1 LQPPGAIRRAIWETA
16 RVIDATSMHRYTDVT
31 ERLAQ
36 SILQYTRDRLRLN
49 PVPLDGPR
57 DPAELAAAVGQTVT
71 AEGLGG
77 PEALRLFDEVLSNAC
92 VSVDN
97 PRYLAFIPAAPTE
110 SATLFDL
117 VVGAS
122 SIYGGSWLEG
132 AGAVYAENQALRW
145 IADLAGMPEGAGGC
159 FVSGGTIG
167 NLSALV
173 AARYTYLA
181 ERGGERPARL
191 RIASTVEAHSS
202 IVSAAQ
208 VMDVD
213 ILEVEA
219 DEQGRLTGKNL
230 EAAIAEQGDDGLFA
244 TVATSGTTN
253 LGIIDDLA
261 GVAEVCDRRDLWMH
275 VDGAYGGAA
284 LAAPSVRPK
293 FRGIEAADSF
303 IVDPHKWLFAPFDC
317 CALLYRRPQ
326 LARAAHTQ
334 HAGYLDA
341 IQSDSEWNPSD
352 YAVHLSRRARG
363 LPFWFSLAV
372 HGTAAYSIAIE
383 STLAVTQAAADEIRA
398 RPELELLSEPE
409 LSVLCFKRTGWTP
422 DDYDQWSADMLAR
435 GFAFVTPTVYKG
447 EIVTRFAIVNPRTT
461 LTDIQAILDTMR

>member
-1 LQPPGAIRRAIWETA
+1 M
-16 RVIDATSMHRYTDVT
+16 IDATSMHRYTDVT

-36 SILQYTRDRLRLN
+36 AILEYTRDRLRLN

-57 DPAELAAAVGQTVT
+57 TPAELAAAAGRTIT
-71 AEGLGG
+71 DEGLGG
-77 PEALRLFDEVLSNAC
+77 PEALRIFDEVLSNAC

-145 IADLAGMPEGAGGC
+145 IADLAGMPEQAGGC

-173 AARYTYLA
+173 AARHTYLA

-191 RIASTVEAHSS
+191 RVAATGEAHSS

-208 VMDVD
+208 VMDIDV
-213 ILEVEA
+213 LTVEP
-219 DEQGRLTGKNL
+219 DERGRLTGKHL
-230 EAAIAEQGDDGLFA
+230 EAAISDQGDEGLFA
-244 TVATSGTTN
+244 VVATSGTTN
-253 LGIIDDLA
+253 LGIVDDLA
-261 GVAEVCDRRDLWMH
+261 GVADVCNRRDLWMH

-284 LAAPSVRPK
+284 LAAPSARDK
-293 FRGIEAADSF
+293 FVGIERADSF

-352 YAVHLSRRARG
+352 YAIHLSRRARG

-383 STLAVTQAAADEIRA
+383 ATLALTQAGAEEIRA
-398 RPELELLSEPE
+398 RPELELVSEPE
-409 LSVLCFKRTGWTP
+409 LSVLCFKRVGWTP
-422 DDYDQWSADMLAR
+422 EDYDRWSADMLAR
-435 GFAFVTPTVYKG
+435 GFAFVTPTVHKG

-461 LTDIQAILDTMR
+461 LTDLKAILDSMR

>member
-1 LQPPGAIRRAIWETA
+1 M
-16 RVIDATSMHRYTDVT
+16 IDATSMHRYTDVT

-36 SILQYTRDRLRLN
+36 SILAYTRDRLRLN

-57 DPAELAAAVGQTVT
+57 TPAELAAAVGATVT
-71 AEGLGG
+71 EDGLGG
-77 PEALRLFDEVLSNAC
+77 PEALRIFDEVLSNAC

-145 IADLAGMPEGAGGC
+145 IADLAGMPDQAGGC
-159 FVSGGTIG
+159 FVAGGTIG

-191 RIASTVEAHSS
+191 RIAAAHEAHSS
-202 IVSAAQ
+202 INSAAQ

-213 ILEVEA
+213 VLPVEA
-219 DEQGRLTGKNL
+219 DANGRLTGKNL
-230 EAAIAEQGDDGLFA
+230 EAAIAEHGDDGLFA
-244 TVATSGTTN
+244 AVATSGTTN
-253 LGIIDDLA
+253 LGIVDDLA

-275 VDGAYGGAA
+275 VDGAYGGAG
-284 LAAPSVRPK
+284 LAAPSVRAK
-293 FRGIEAADSF
+293 FQGIERADSF

-317 CALLYRRPQ
+317 CALLYRRPH

-341 IQSDSEWNPSD
+341 IQSETEPVGRLLGPDARRVLQE
-352 YAVHLSRRARG
+352 RAR
-363 LPFWFSLAV
+363 AV
-372 HGTAAYSIAIE
+372 PGRWGCVRPRRQNATDSGRKASAIP
-383 STLAVTQAAADEIRA
+383 STVSVMTTTNTDTEILTGPPADGSEPTPRPARWSACAGPSPGSAAASTPS
-398 RPELELLSEPE
+398 RPAAP
-409 LSVLCFKRTGWTP
+409 
-422 DDYDQWSADMLAR
+422 SAP
-435 GFAFVTPTVYKG
+435 GP
-447 EIVTRFAIVNPRTT
+447 
-461 LTDIQAILDTMR
+461 

>member
-1 LQPPGAIRRAIWETA
+1 M
-16 RVIDATSMHRYTDVT
+16 IDATSMHRYTDVT

-36 SILQYTRDRLRLN
+36 AILEYTRDRLRLN

-57 DPAELAAAVGQTVT
+57 SPQELAAAAGQTIT
-71 AEGLGG
+71 TEGLGG
-77 PEALRLFDEVLSNAC
+77 PEALRIFDEILSEAC

-145 IADLAGMPEGAGGC
+145 IADLAGMPEQAGGC

-191 RIASTVEAHSS
+191 KIAATGEAHSS

-213 ILEVEA
+213 VLQVA
-219 DEQGRLTGKNL
+219 PDERGRLTGKAL
-230 EAAIAEQGDDGLFA
+230 EAAIAEQGDEGLFA
-244 TVATSGTTN
+244 VVATSGTTN

-275 VDGAYGGAA
+275 VDGAYGGAG
-284 LAAPSVRPK
+284 LAAPSVRPR
-293 FRGIEAADSF
+293 FQGIEHADSF

-317 CALLYRRPQ
+317 CALLYKRPQ

-341 IQSDSEWNPSD
+341 IQSESEWNPSD

-372 HGTAAYSIAIE
+372 HGTAAYSYAVE
-383 STLAVTQAAADEIRA
+383 STLAVAQEGAEEIRS
-398 RPELELLSEPE
+398 RPDLELLSEPE
-409 LSVLCFKRTGWTP
+409 LSVLCFRRIGWGP
-422 DDYDQWSADMLAR
+422 ENYAAWSAEMLER
-435 GFAFVTPTVYKG
+435 GFAFVTPTVLNG
-447 EIVTRFAIVNPRTT
+447 EIVTRFAIVNPLTT
-461 LTDIQAILDTMR
+461 LTDIKAILDTMR